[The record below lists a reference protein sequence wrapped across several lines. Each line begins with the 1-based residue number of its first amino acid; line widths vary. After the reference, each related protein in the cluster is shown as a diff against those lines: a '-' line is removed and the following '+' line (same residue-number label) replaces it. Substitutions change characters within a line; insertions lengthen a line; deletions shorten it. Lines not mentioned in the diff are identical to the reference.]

1 MNSNLRL
8 ATDKLCDLGPNT
20 TYLSFKFVKIKH
32 ENVTCLAQS
41 LVQKKSSIIVPNTL
55 APLCG

>member
-8 ATDKLCDLGPNT
+8 ATYKLCDLGQIT
-20 TYLSFKFVKIKH
+20 TYLSFKFVKH

-41 LVQKKSSIIVPNTL
+41 PLQKKSSIIVPNTL
-55 APLCG
+55 ALLCG

>member
-8 ATDKLCDLGPNT
+8 ATYKLCDLGQIT
-20 TYLSFKFVKIKH
+20 TYLSFKFVKH

-41 LVQKKSSIIVPNTL
+41 LLQKKSSIIVPNTL
-55 APLCG
+55 ALLCG